1 MQIQNNLR
9 ILLMKM
15 TAFDLRWEGVHTP
28 VGHTLTLELDIKEF
42 LQTHPP
48 LLDQI
53 PRAGR
58 HEIWPHSAHVAV
70 RPVYE
75 DFEVEL
81 VDIGDV
87 NTSVVIASIF
97 ALNERGFASIYT
109 YIYIYICIYI
119 YI

>member
-28 VGHTLTLELDIKEF
+28 VGDTLTFELVIKEI

-48 LLDQI
+48 RLDQI

-58 HEIWPHSAHVAV
+58 HEIWPHSAHVALT
-70 RPVYE
+70 PVYE
-75 DFEVEL
+75 HLEVEL

-87 NTSVVIASIF
+87 NTSVVIVSIL

-109 YIYIYICIYI
+109 YIYIYVYIYI

>member
-58 HEIWPHSAHVAV
+58 HEIWPHSAHVALT
-70 RPVYE
+70 PVYE
-75 DFEVEL
+75 HLEVEL
-81 VDIGDV
+81 VGICDM
-87 NTSVVIASIF
+87 NTSLIICGVLPLKES
-97 ALNERGFASIYT
+97 RFASIYT
-109 YIYIYICIYI
+109 YIYIYIYI
-119 YI
+119 